1 MQDHPVK
8 KHKLAKE
15 LSDLV
20 NYCVS
25 TRFQDFQVSQ
35 QKRMYS
41 INYAQMIDI
50 ELNNHELS
58 TNGELQMQ
66 ETSGLRP

>member
-1 MQDHPVK
+1 MSTAMLLYDEITQWILLVQDHPVK

-35 QKRMYS
+35 QKRMKS
-41 INYAQMIDI
+41 IMLKWEI
-50 ELNNHELS
+50 LN
-58 TNGELQMQ
+58 
-66 ETSGLRP
+66 